1 MIQIILTTYMLQ
13 PLQVILLLVV
23 SALFISVLIANRV
36 ILRRMRRHTKQK
48 EFTTQ
53 MIRKALKNSKNN
65 VLLWNIQEKY
75 TTQLYGDMLS
85 KSTITDEE
93 WKNQVHPD
101 DLPEALRCLHDL
113 RDGKIKSAD
122 FFYRWNY
129 ELDDKKPPRWGYF
142 NNISVAE
149 YHPNSKLPVSIIS
162 HIVVPQLALL
172 QIFHLLRV
180 QYYQEQP
187 WL

>member
-36 ILRRMRRHTKQK
+36 ILRRMRRHAKQK

-93 WKNQVHPD
+93 GAFEMRVPMR
-101 DLPEALRCLHDL
+101 LPETYQ
-113 RDGKIKSAD
+113 GKDAGPR
-122 FFYRWNY
+122 FYN
-129 ELDDKKPPRWGYF
+129 
-142 NNISVAE
+142 
-149 YHPNSKLPVSIIS
+149 
-162 HIVVPQLALL
+162 IVVSAIVTDQAFETHEARPSPQR
-172 QIFHLLRV
+172 QGNCTQCQRGR
-180 QYYQEQP
+180 ENTK
-187 WL
+187 